1 MRLRQRTLVVGA
13 AIIAVVAIATAAA
26 LTIMSREQPAVTPPS
41 ASRGTLESRNAT
53 FTPFAEE
60 LQPSGLGAVTV
71 TPREPTQP
79 LEFQVNAAMAH
90 VRALEHYGVREAGS
104 DAETQAAQYLAD
116 RLSTF
121 GLEPRIEEFALPNGA
136 VSRNV
141 VARIPGASDKVVVLG
156 AHFDTISPSP
166 GANDNGSGCGILLDL
181 ARILS
186 AQPVAATVEV
196 VFFGAEERVGS
207 NPDDH
212 HFGSRY
218 RVSQMTPDELASTAG
233 MISIDMV
240 GFGPE
245 FHTRT
250 MGRGPMRLSNIM
262 LDRARALGIRL
273 TYRRDPGSTGWSDH
287 EPYELAGIPVS
298 WLEWRDDPVYHTA
311 GDVAAHLQPDRLD
324 KTGRLVL
331 DVMRNLD
338 ETELQSLAAR

>member
-1 MRLRQRTLVVGA
+1 MGA
-13 AIIAVVAIATAAA
+13 VIIAVAAVATAAA
-26 LTIMSREQPAVTPPS
+26 LTIANREPAETPLREATETPHTEQS
-41 ASRGTLESRNAT
+41 GTLESRDAT
-53 FTPFAEE
+53 FTPFTEE
-60 LQPSGLGAVTV
+60 FQPSGLGAITV

-90 VRALEHYGVREAGS
+90 VRTLEQYGVREAGS
-104 DAETQAAQYLAD
+104 EAEAQAAQYLAD
-116 RLSTF
+116 RLATF

-141 VARIPGASDKVVVLG
+141 VARIPSASDRVMVLG
-156 AHFDTISPSP
+156 AHFDTIAPSP
-166 GANDNGSGCGILLDL
+166 GANDNGSGCGILLEL

-186 AQPVAATVEV
+186 VQPVAATVEV

-212 HFGSRY
+212 HFGSRH
-218 RVSQMTPDELASTAG
+218 RVAQMTPEELASTAG

-240 GFGPE
+240 GYGPE

-250 MGRGPMRLSNIM
+250 MGRGPMQLSDIM
-262 LDRARALGIRL
+262 LERARALGIRL

-287 EPYELAGIPVS
+287 EAYELAGIPVS

-324 KTGRLVL
+324 MTGRLVL
-331 DVMRNLD
+331 DVMRTLSAARL
-338 ETELQSLAAR
+338 EALAAR